1 MNNLKSINMDLSNIK
16 LDKTKKSFMSKL
28 YFKIIDLF

>member
-1 MNNLKSINMDLSNIK
+1 MHKVYDLNLSNIK

-28 YFKIIDLF
+28 YFKMIDLF

>member
-1 MNNLKSINMDLSNIK
+1 MNNIKSIDMNLSNIK